1 MLQYKRGLIINQAP
15 ITHPRGTQQRT
26 VLYSVAGYT
35 LPSATSSVKKMAQ
48 DAARPRRFQRGLM
61 LISPIRS

>member
-15 ITHPRGTQQRT
+15 ITHVRGIQQRT

-35 LPSATSSVKKMAQ
+35 FPTTTSSAKKMANG
-48 DAARPRRFQRGLM
+48 ATRPRRFQRGLM